1 MAISNVT
8 TKDFD
13 GLESDNI
20 NALHSAVKSI
30 CNGIEGDALWEK
42 IREMHNL
49 KNRGDGP
56 NFVNRMNAAIAIWNN
71 ANPTSTNAIKQ
82 AFGV

>member
-13 GLESDNI
+13 GLESADI
-20 NALHSAVKSI
+20 NSLHSAVKGI
-30 CNGIEGDALWEK
+30 CKGIEGDALWEK
-42 IREMHNL
+42 IREMHDL

-56 NFVNRMNAAIAIWNN
+56 SFVNRMNTAIAIWNN
-71 ANPTSTNAIKQ
+71 ANPTSTDAIKL